1 MLRTTAR
8 RPPSGKASESCS
20 VERASPTA
28 PPLAPPRPGSA
39 LRRSRLTLTLTQT
52 LARMSSNPDPDPN
65 PKPDPDRNPNP
76 NPNPNSNPNPNP
88 ALTRSRRSSGW
99 LSPRRPP
106 RAPAA
111 PLPRPRCMRTR
122 RPSNKKRAL
131 CSSVAAANPPPST
144 HVSQHPAV
152 SSRCLFCCESLR
164 GEHTVH
170 SIYGMGQIVWMSCAG
185 CGVLVTLTER
195 RVYCDPIVWRDP
207 PPPTAISPAGPRPT
221 LECESSE
228 TERESNTG
236 KPLLKTPNTPIGTL
250 VVSGDAD
257 NFEIGIGSL
266 GTWIVQDMQ
275 FA

>member
-8 RPPSGKASESCS
+8 RPPSGKVSESCS

-52 LARMSSNPDPDPN
+52 LARMSSNPDPDP
-65 PKPDPDRNPNP
+65 KPDPDRNPNP
-76 NPNPNSNPNPNP
+76 NPNPELNP

-144 HVSQHPAV
+144 HVGQHPAV
-152 SSRCLFCCESLR
+152 SSRCVFCCESLR
-164 GEHTVH
+164 GNIH
-170 SIYGMGQIVWMSCAG
+170 SIYGMGRSCG
-185 CGVLVTLTER
+185 CVLGGGR
-195 RVYCDPIVWRDP
+195 RCVRGHRTACILRPDCLQR
-207 PPPTAISPAGPRPT
+207 PPTPPTSISPGPHR
-221 LECESSE
+221 SSRE
-228 TERESNTG
+228 TESKRSRNRG
-236 KPLLKTPNTPIGTL
+236 GCC
-250 VVSGDAD
+250 A
-257 NFEIGIGSL
+257 
-266 GTWIVQDMQ
+266 
-275 FA
+275 